1 MIDQNLFVFDC
12 KAIQMRRPLVL
23 SITNYVAMNLSANA
37 LLAVG
42 ASPLMSFF
50 PDEMEELVS
59 ACDALCVNIGCL
71 DSQQMDAMR
80 KAVDAAR
87 RFRKPWVLDP
97 VGVGASRVRQAICG
111 ELMQIHAPAAIRG
124 NAAEVSAL
132 ASLGQSAD
140 GEAFAGL
147 ESFDDTE
154 QRVTVAQKL
163 SDASGS
169 VVVVSGA
176 VDQVVLRNRVESIA
190 HGSPL
195 MAKVTAMGCTASAMV
210 AAYCAVQK
218 DAFAAAQHAMLR
230 MGLAGEKA
238 AARAEGPGTFVPH
251 FLDCLSSSKM

>member
-1 MIDQNLFVFDC
+1 MIDQNLFVSDC
-12 KAIQMRRPLVL
+12 DAIRRQRPMVL
-23 SITNYVAMNLSANA
+23 CITNYVAMNLSANA

-80 KAVDAAR
+80 RAVDAAR

-111 ELMQIHAPAAIRG
+111 ELMQIHAPAVIRG
-124 NAAEVSAL
+124 NAAEVSVL
-132 ASLGQSAD
+132 ASLGQATE

-154 QRVTVAQKL
+154 QRVTAAQNL
-163 SDASGS
+163 SKECGS

-176 VDQVVLRNRVESIA
+176 VDQVVLENRVQGIA
-190 HGSPL
+190 HGTPL

-218 DAFAAAQHAMLR
+218 DAFVAAQHAMLR
-230 MGLAGEKA
+230 MGLAGESA
-238 AARAEGPGTFVPH
+238 AQQAGGPGTFVPR
-251 FLDCLSSSKM
+251 FLDCLSSSEM